1 MRLKAFVDGRSTET
15 YLNVLVLPKLQTDTV
30 NIVDENTEID
40 PAQLL

>member
-15 YLNVLVLPKLQTDTV
+15 YFNVLFLPKLQTDTV